1 LSLLT
6 ESAKPEECSTT
17 NANQREEFEMRQTL
31 TTIVAGSIAAL
42 GFMLP
47 VSAYG
52 VENDLAPAR
61 ISADEI
67 PWPDNS
73 ARTEGTAMRSGLQT
87 LIISGNA
94 KAPGLYT
101 IMFKL
106 QPNTKI
112 PPHSHP
118 DVRSC
123 FVLSGTWY
131 FAYGDLRDET
141 QLKTLPV
148 GSHYTE
154 PAGMNHFAET
164 RDEPV
169 VAECTA
175 IGPTGTTFVNPAD
188 DPRKK

>member
-1 LSLLT
+1 M
-6 ESAKPEECSTT
+6 K
-17 NANQREEFEMRQTL
+17 R
-31 TTIVAGSIAAL
+31 SIIQPVLAAL
-42 GFMLP
+42 VLALP
-47 VSAYG
+47 MFACAAD
-52 VENDLAPAR
+52 NDLPAQR
-61 ISADEI
+61 VPADEI

-73 ARTEGTAMRSGLQT
+73 SRTEGTAMRSGLQT
-87 LIISGNA
+87 LIVVGNA
-94 KAPGLYT
+94 KGSGLYT

-106 QPNTKI
+106 PANTKI

-131 FAYGDLRDET
+131 FAYGDTRNES
-141 QLKTLPV
+141 QLKALPA

-154 PAGMNHFAET
+154 PAGANHFAET

-175 IGPTGTTFVNPAD
+175 LGPTGTTFVNPAD

>member
-1 LSLLT
+1 M
-6 ESAKPEECSTT
+6 
-17 NANQREEFEMRQTL
+17 QRKLDFAL
-31 TTIVAGSIAAL
+31 AGCLAVFACAQPSVGRAAD
-42 GFMLP
+42 
-47 VSAYG
+47 Y
-52 VENDLAPAR
+52 DLAPAR
-61 ISADEI
+61 VPAAEI

-87 LIISGNA
+87 LIVAGNA
-94 KAPGLYT
+94 KAPGLFT

-106 QPNTKI
+106 PPNTKI

-118 DVRSC
+118 DIRSC

-131 FAYGDLRDET
+131 FAYGET
-141 QLKTLPV
+141 RNESELKELPP

-175 IGPTGTTFVNPAD
+175 MGPTGTTFVNPAD
-188 DPRKK
+188 DPRNKK

>member
-1 LSLLT
+1 MHL
-6 ESAKPEECSTT
+6 
-17 NANQREEFEMRQTL
+17 TL

-42 GFMLP
+42 AFMLP
-47 VSAYG
+47 VPVFGAD
-52 VENDLAPAR
+52 NDLAPAR
-61 ISADEI
+61 IPADEI

-73 ARTEGTAMRSGLQT
+73 ARAEGTAMRSGLQT
-87 LIISGNA
+87 LIIEGNA
-94 KAPGLYT
+94 KASGLFT

-106 QPNTKI
+106 PPNTKV

-131 FAYGDLRDET
+131 FAYGEVRDET
-141 QLKTLPV
+141 QFKALPV